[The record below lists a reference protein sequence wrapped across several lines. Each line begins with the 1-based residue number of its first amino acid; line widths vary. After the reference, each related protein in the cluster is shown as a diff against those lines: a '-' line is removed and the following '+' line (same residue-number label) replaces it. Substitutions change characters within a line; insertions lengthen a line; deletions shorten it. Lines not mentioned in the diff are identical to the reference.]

1 MTAAEAWTNTAQ
13 GAYLAFGTTPIGT
26 VTTAEAMRIDNT
38 GFVGIGTMAPPVKL
52 TVSSNAA
59 PPQPGI
65 IANMAVVGADNTI
78 ARVIIDAYG
87 TGFAHLNFRA
97 AAGTAAAPSAVIS
110 GQEIG
115 RINATG
121 YFVGTY
127 SGPRTSII
135 SYAMETWAVGAQGA
149 ALAFNTTPIGTQVT
163 AEAMRIAD
171 NGNVG
176 IGTTA
181 PGNKLAVV
189 GQLAAGG
196 SPVIQVRTGPNGAD
210 STSVMMQFADFA
222 SAAQIGAIARTGTN
236 TVVYSTTSDERL
248 KEDISDSQLG
258 IEELMQ
264 VKVRD
269 FTWKADGSHAHGL
282 VAQEVAKV
290 YPQAVHEGGKD
301 PNLEPWMIDYGRLTP
316 LLIKGMQQQQE
327 MIAALQAKVA
337 ALESATVH

>member
-1 MTAAEAWTNTAQ
+1 
-13 GAYLAFGTTPIGT
+13 
-26 VTTAEAMRIDNT
+26 
-38 GFVGIGTMAPPVKL
+38 
-52 TVSSNAA
+52 
-59 PPQPGI
+59 
-65 IANMAVVGADNTI
+65 
-78 ARVIIDAYG
+78 
-87 TGFAHLNFRA
+87 
-97 AAGTAAAPSAVIS
+97 
-110 GQEIG
+110 
-115 RINATG
+115 
-121 YFVGTY
+121 
-127 SGPRTSII
+127 
-135 SYAMETWAVGAQGA
+135 VGAQGA